1 MDSEYDPECTA
12 NTLRNGKNREPRT
25 LNCFQMYN
33 PDVIGISLG
42 IVELMVENYRTEFVR
57 NTFMTNPEITKA
69 ILLGGFRSTRDP
81 DSR

>member
-1 MDSEYDPECTA
+1 
-12 NTLRNGKNREPRT
+12 
-25 LNCFQMYN
+25 MYN